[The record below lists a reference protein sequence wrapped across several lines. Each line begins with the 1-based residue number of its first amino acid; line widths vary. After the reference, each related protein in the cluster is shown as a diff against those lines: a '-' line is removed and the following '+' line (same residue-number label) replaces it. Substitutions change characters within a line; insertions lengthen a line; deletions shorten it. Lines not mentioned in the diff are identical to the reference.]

1 MNRHELRE
9 RVFRLLFRV
18 EFNSPEDMPE
28 QIRLFCED
36 EEYGT
41 YNEEDSKYVTAK
53 YENVLDKLSEI
64 DDLINENATGWDT
77 KRMGKVDVTVIRLA
91 TYEMIYDDDI
101 PYGVAMDEAVELAK
115 AYGQDNSGAFVNAVL
130 TKIKNAKGIS

>member
-41 YNEEDSKYVTAK
+41 YNEEDSKYVTTK